1 MPDQLIA
8 RLRNGELAAVRQYL
22 TAHPTAAKSPRPVV
36 EAGRLA
42 WKQALA
48 ELRKHG
54 ADLNAQW
61 RGYRALHALLQE
73 EPHGEEK
80 PAAPPE
86 ARLDCLDWLL
96 ANGADPDLPAAWPP
110 ARALLIAAFTGIEP
124 FVKHLQKGGA
134 CVNFYVTCALG
145 DTKRAKA
152 ALKSEPTLA
161 TSRDEGGLTALQ
173 CCAASRMQYREAL
186 RKIAEALLEAG
197 ADPNAL
203 TKGWSHQLNVTYFA
217 ANSGHLELFE
227 LLLDRGADPTQALPS
242 AAWRKSMDFAEAA
255 LRHGADLNHRFEQDR
270 PILNELIRWGQ
281 VQQALWMLEKG
292 ADPNVPDERGWTA
305 VHQAASRG
313 NERLWKAVLA
323 AGGDQKRKDKQGL
336 LPSNHLNLKLKNHH

>member
-8 RLRNGELAAVRQYL
+8 RLRNGELAAVREYL
-22 TAHPTAAKSPRPVV
+22 KARPDSAKSPRPVV

-54 ADLNAQW
+54 ADLNAAW

-73 EPHGEEK
+73 EPHGEVK
-80 PAAPPE
+80 PAAPPQ

-96 ANGADPDLPAAWPP
+96 ANGADPELPGAWPP

-124 FVKHLQKGGA
+124 FVSRLQKGGA
-134 CVNFYVTCALG
+134 ISNFYVTCALG
-145 DTKRAKA
+145 DAKSAKA
-152 ALKSEPTLA
+152 AIKSNPSLA
-161 TSRDEGGLTALQ
+161 TARDEGGLTALQ
-173 CCAASRMQYREAL
+173 CCAASRMDC
-186 RKIAEALLEAG
+186 RKALLRIAGALLDAG

-217 ANSGHLELFE
+217 SNSGNLEMFE
-227 LLLDRGADPTQALPS
+227 LLLQRGADPTQALPS
-242 AAWRKSMDFAEAA
+242 AAWRKSMEFADAA

-270 PILNELIRWGQ
+270 PIVSELIRWGQ
-281 VQQALWMLEKG
+281 VQQAIWMLEKG
-292 ADPNVPDERGWTA
+292 ADPNIPDHRGWTA

-313 NERLWKAVLA
+313 NERMWKAVLA
-323 AGGDQKRKDKQGL
+323 AGGDIKRKDKLGL
-336 LPSNHLNLKLKNHH
+336 TASNHLHLKLKGIH

>member
-8 RLRNGELAAVRQYL
+8 RLRNGELAAVREYL
-22 TAHPTAAKSPRPVV
+22 AARPSSARSPRPVV
-36 EAGRLA
+36 EAGRLG

-54 ADLNAQW
+54 ADLNAMW

-73 EPHGEEK
+73 EPHAEGK
-80 PAAPPE
+80 CVPPQ

-96 ANGADPDLPAAWPP
+96 ANGADPELTAAWPP

-124 FVKHLQKGGA
+124 FVMRLRNGGA
-134 CVNFYVTCALG
+134 SVNFYVTCALG
-145 DTKRAKA
+145 DVKRAKA
-152 ALKSEPTLA
+152 AIQSDPALVA
-161 TSRDEGGLTALQ
+161 SRDEGGITALQ
-173 CCAASRMQYREAL
+173 CCAASRMECRENL
-186 RKIAEALLEAG
+186 RKIAAALLDAG

-217 ANSGHLELFE
+217 ANSGHLEMFE
-227 LLLDRGADPTQALPS
+227 LLLDRGADATQALPS
-242 AAWRKSMDFAEAA
+242 ATWRKSLEFAEAA

-281 VQQALWMLEKG
+281 LQQALWMLEKG
-292 ADPNVPDERGWTA
+292 ADPNIPDRRGWTA

-313 NERLWKAVLA
+313 NERMWKAVLA
-323 AGGDQKRKDKQGL
+323 AGGDSSRKDNQGFT
-336 LPSNHLNLKLKNHH
+336 PSNHLKGKLRELH